1 MGASRDGLPSPAH
14 LTATSVSSSLAL
26 LQAFEAGVV
35 GSRLRVPSHKN
46 LFGVL
51 FWDVYLKDPH
61 SHTQALAG
69 ILTEHL
75 LSQCQMYI
83 SITLGAVPDAVMVCG
98 GQSLPRLWTLE

>member
-1 MGASRDGLPSPAH
+1 MNSFIINDVLPVQP
-14 LTATSVSSSLAL
+14 VGL
-26 LQAFEAGVV
+26 LQAFGVGVV
-35 GSRLRVPSHKN
+35 GSRLRVPSHKD

-69 ILTEHL
+69 MLTEHL
-75 LSQCQMYI
+75 LGQCQMYI